1 MLPQAMNA
9 VMPRLTR
16 FADGVTA
23 VDTEYVRPQMDAAH
37 VVVADGHAAIV
48 DTGPGT
54 AVPLVLAALSELQ
67 VDPAAV
73 RFLFLTHVHL
83 DHAGGAG
90 QLMRALPNATCVVHP
105 RGAPHM
111 LDPAKLVQGTRAVYG
126 DELYS
131 RLYGEILP
139 IDAERLLI
147 AQDGQRFE
155 LAGRT
160 FECVHTP
167 GHALHHQAIVDRATD
182 CIFTGDTFGLSY
194 REFDTARGPWI
205 MPTTTPT
212 QFDPGQLKASI
223 IRLMQFRPR
232 RLYLTHYSEVGD
244 CPRLANDMYDA
255 VDRFA
260 AIARAS
266 GPHDAARIR
275 FELRALAHESL
286 QEHGCTLDAA
296 AIDAILNKDFELNAA
311 GLVAWLK
318 REAA

>member
-16 FADGVTA
+16 FADGITA
-23 VDTEYVRPQMDAAH
+23 IDTEYVRAQMDASHA
-37 VVVADGHAAIV
+37 VVVDGQAAII

-54 AVPLVLAALSELQ
+54 AVPLLLAALDELQ
-67 VDPAAV
+67 VPADAV
-73 RFLFLTHVHL
+73 SYLFLTHVHL

-90 QLMRALPNATCVVHP
+90 ALLRALPKAKCVVHP

-111 LDPAKLVQGTRAVYG
+111 IDPGRLVEGTRAVYG
-126 DELYS
+126 AELYS
-131 RLYGEILP
+131 KLYGEILP
-139 IDAERLLI
+139 IDRERLVI
-147 AQDGQRFE
+147 AQDGQRFS
-155 LAGRT
+155 LAGRD

-167 GHALHHQAIVDRATD
+167 GHALHHQAIVDHGTN
-182 CIFTGDTFGLSY
+182 CVFSGDTFGISY

-232 RLYLTHYSEVGD
+232 KVYLTHYSEVGD
-244 CPRLANDMYDA
+244 VPRLANDLYDA
-255 VDRFA
+255 IDQFV
-260 AIARAS
+260 AIARAV
-266 GPHDAARIR
+266 GPHDVARIR
-275 FELRALAHESL
+275 FELRALAHDSL
-286 QEHGCTLDAA
+286 RAHGCALGEAQ
-296 AIDAILNKDFELNAA
+296 IDSILTKDFELNAA
-311 GLVAWLK
+311 GLVAWLQ

>member
-16 FADGVTA
+16 FADGITA
-23 VDTEYVRPQMDAAH
+23 IDTEYVRPQMDAAH
-37 VVVADGHAAIV
+37 VVVAGASAAIV
-48 DTGPGT
+48 DTGPNT
-54 AVPLVLAALSELQ
+54 AVPLILAGLEALQ
-67 VDPAAV
+67 VPADAV
-73 RFLFLTHVHL
+73 RWLFLTHVHL

-90 QLMRALPNATCVVHP
+90 ALMHALPNATCVVHP

-111 LDPAKLVQGTRAVYG
+111 VDPTKLIAGTRAVYG
-126 DELYS
+126 DELFS
-131 RLYGEILP
+131 KLYGEILP
-139 IDAERLLI
+139 VEAGRLLI

-155 LAGRT
+155 LPGRE

-167 GHALHHQAIVDRATD
+167 GHALHHQAIVDLGSS

-194 REFDTARGPWI
+194 REFDTANGAWI

-212 QFDPGQLKASI
+212 QFDPAQLKSSI
-223 IRLMQFRPR
+223 VRLMQFRPK

-255 VDRFA
+255 VDAFVR
-260 AIARAS
+260 IARAA
-266 GPHDAARIR
+266 GPDDPSRIR

-286 QEHGCTLDAA
+286 REHGCTMSSA
-296 AIDAILNKDFELNAA
+296 AIDAILGKDFDLNTA

-318 REAA
+318 RESA